1 MDIIRNVGI
10 REPVGSQ
17 GSSKITDTDI
27 NSLAMKLA
35 ESKLNRN
42 SLPNILLKEAAYT
55 TRTQRIANGNSS
67 TSAPKCRAPS
77 KASAVH
83 VEANAV
89 PHDGDDG
96 DDDAEVEC
104 AVSGRLEIRVIQQ
117 GQEPAKNS
125 PIRDE
130 SIYFDAV
137 ANGQQNAVDETG
149 KVSRKL
155 VNKMYNEASAL
166 TATTVALT
174 PSTTM
179 LTAADCG
186 NCEPVTD
193 ETAFYS
199 VQTTGRMHD
208 DAQKSADVTR
218 LNLSNNSNPNSDG
231 GIGGGGGDNGR
242 VIGNNGTG
250 FVATTLGITD
260 NNSSINDDNVVD
272 SLIMTGHALAKS
284 SNVIGKWTDNCKL
297 HSHFCQRL
305 TLFP

>member
-10 REPVGSQ
+10 REPVGTQ

-35 ESKLNRN
+35 DSKLNRN
-42 SLPNILLKEAAYT
+42 SLPNILMKEAIS
-55 TRTQRIANGNSS
+55 TRTPRMANGSS
-67 TSAPKCRAPS
+67 SAAAPKCRQP
-77 KASAVH
+77 KANAVH
-83 VEANAV
+83 VETSAV
-89 PHDGDDG
+89 PHDGDG
-96 DDDAEVEC
+96 DYDAELEC

-117 GQEPAKNS
+117 SQEPAKSS

-137 ANGQQNAVDETG
+137 ANGQQQNAVVDDAA

-155 VNKMYNEASAL
+155 ANKMYAGHAIDHNIEASAL
-166 TATTVALT
+166 TAAATMALT

-179 LTAADCG
+179 LTADCG

-208 DAQKSADVTR
+208 DPQKSIDVTR

-231 GIGGGGGDNGR
+231 AGDNMR
-242 VIGNNGTG
+242 LIGNNGTG

-260 NNSSINDDNVVD
+260 NNSSINDDNGAD
-272 SLIMTGHALAKS
+272 SLITGHALVKP
-284 SNVIGKWTDNCKL
+284 SNVIGK
-297 HSHFCQRL
+297 
-305 TLFP
+305 